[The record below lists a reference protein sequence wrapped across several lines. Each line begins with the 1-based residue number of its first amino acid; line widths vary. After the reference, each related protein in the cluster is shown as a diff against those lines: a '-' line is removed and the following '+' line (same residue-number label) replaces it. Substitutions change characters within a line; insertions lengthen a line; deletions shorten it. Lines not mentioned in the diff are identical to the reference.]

1 MVRTSAPR
9 ESKHHKTQHVET
21 FRHRMPPQNTTRRN
35 IQASNATVR
44 HHTTTTPLQHNT
56 PPKTIHHPKQQTHHH
71 HLPPLD
77 VPSHP
82 PLLLGGDG
90 VQASKFIPVQFAKQN
105 HKLTCRRALLQT
117 MQHFH
122 LGLGDVGCGWNH
134 IGTTLEPHWNNIKG
148 TDKGQQFKKN

>member
-1 MVRTSAPR
+1 
-9 ESKHHKTQHVET
+9 
-21 FRHRMPPQNTTRRN
+21 MP
-35 IQASNATVR
+35 SS
-44 HHTTTTPLQHNT
+44 TTTATQFT
-56 PPKTIHHPKQQTHHH
+56 TPKTIHHPKQQTHHH

-105 HKLTCRRALLQT
+105 HKLTRRRALLQT

-122 LGLGDVGCGWNH
+122 LGLGNVGCGCWSH
-134 IGTTLEPHWNNIKG
+134 IGTTLEPHWNNIGTTLKG
-148 TDKGQQFKKN
+148 PTKDNSSKRISSLSVHR

>member
-1 MVRTSAPR
+1 LINGNEMVRTVHR
-9 ESKHHKTQHVET
+9 EKSKHHQTQQVET
-21 FRHRMPPQNTTRRN
+21 FRHRMPP
-35 IQASNATVR
+35 S
-44 HHTTTTPLQHNT
+44 TTTPLQHNT
-56 PPKTIHHPKQQTHHH
+56 TPKTIHHPNNKPTPTPPPPPPHPTTNTF
-71 HLPPLD
+71 PPLD

-105 HKLTCRRALLQT
+105 HKLTRRRALLQT

-134 IGTTLEPHWNNIKG
+134 IGTTLEQHWNNIKG